1 MDAID
6 GLLVLR
12 RVREEAIRSLP
23 PFPFDSIRDKAN
35 PEKCFIFEKRSH
47 SHSQHLAGTDSLS
60 LSRTTAETLV
70 RVYCRQ
76 ASVVQPG
83 KRQCVCLW

>member
-47 SHSQHLAGTDSLS
+47 SHSQHLVGTDSLS
-60 LSRTTAETLV
+60 LSLA
-70 RVYCRQ
+70 YH
-76 ASVVQPG
+76 S
-83 KRQCVCLW
+83 